1 MATVELKMLEAKAY
15 WRVSSELRQGLR
27 EHAPREK
34 LERLTSK
41 MQTYARYGIQPGIR
55 QRADRLLRCVHDAA
69 LTG

>member
-1 MATVELKMLEAKAY
+1 MATVETKMLEAKAY
-15 WRVSSELRQGLR
+15 WRVSSELRQALR
-27 EHAPREK
+27 LHAPQPAID
-34 LERLTSK
+34 RLTSK